1 MRSEKAGMPA
11 AQRPTRVVKAVLLA
25 MCFQALE
32 SPATVAPAMSAT
44 SSSDT
49 VSVGRGSSGN
59 QGATEPMDTETQEDG
74 RTLAHGRTGSRK
86 KTHTDGK
93 LQVDGRTQGDGAC
106 ASPRTQAGEKAPMD
120 FVTQGSERPQSDR
133 SPWKNLVTQRRVD
146 TQVGQM
152 QAGERW
158 QQDLGD
164 AKLQKEEQETQ
175 SAAGSIPIALETQSE
190 QLSVASL
197 SALPGALK
205 RLPPG
210 CPREPQP
217 TECFEKSTEA
227 SCIQEKSGLMLPSE
241 ETAFRSYEDA
251 LPGPPSGNH
260 TYPTQLPP
268 EGNSEHLGGETHQ
281 RSEQEDSLFQCPKK
295 EQPQELLHVDLS
307 GGHSTGL
314 SQEVPAM
321 PSLPGMGLT
330 SSLQEEL
337 PGTTASLHTSTDVPL
352 PSRDQDFLSSVPTLQ
367 LGPESPTQ
375 SPPPEAMAPS
385 SEGACAKEPNV
396 DGKSSGTR
404 SCDPGLIDSLKN
416 YLLLLLKLSS
426 PESSEARAESQEVA
440 ATRGLSSSS
449 TLVPTMEVAGL
460 SPRTSRRILERVE
473 NNHLVQSAQTLLLSP
488 CTSRRLTGLLDREVQ
503 AGQQALAAA
512 QCSRGPCP
520 TPLTIP
526 AIVVGEEGSA
536 AGEGE
541 DSRER
546 TSQESDKKGL
556 LGEMD
561 RHTAESRTQEPCQEE
576 AMPGEAL
583 TGLPA
588 ATPEELALG
597 ARRKR
602 FLPKV
607 RAGSDGEANK
617 VEERESPTVSPR
629 GPRKGLTPGSPGT
642 PGRERRS
649 PTQVRKASML
659 EVPGAEEEPATGD
672 LASKDSGL
680 DSEPAVDE
688 GKQEALAKQRKAKD
702 LLKGE
707 CQEGG
712 EGSCGEHRPYC
723 EHHPTVSTTCEGHL
737 PATRQ

>member
-1 MRSEKAGMPA
+1 MPA
-11 AQRPTRVVKAVLLA
+11 AQRPTCVVKAVLLA

-49 VSVGRGSSGN
+49 VSVDRGSSGN

-74 RTLAHGRTGSRK
+74 RTLVDGRTGSRK

-93 LQVDGRTQGDGAC
+93 LQVDGRTQGDGAH
-106 ASPRTQAGEKAPMD
+106 ASPRTGEKAPTD

-146 TQVGQM
+146 RQVGQM
-152 QAGERW
+152 QAGERR
-158 QQDLGD
+158 QQDLED
-164 AKLQKEEQETQ
+164 AKVQKEEQETQ
-175 SAAGSIPIALETQSE
+175 SAVSSIPVALETQSE
-190 QLSVASL
+190 QLSMASL

-210 CPREPQP
+210 CPREPQA

-227 SCIQEKSGLMLPSE
+227 SCVQEKSGLMLRSE
-241 ETAFRSYEDA
+241 EAAFRSHEDM

-268 EGNSEHLGGETHQ
+268 EGNSEHLGGETQ
-281 RSEQEDSLFQCPKK
+281 RRSEQEDSLFQCPKK
-295 EQPQELLHVDLS
+295 EQPQEPLHVDLS

-314 SQEVPAM
+314 SQEVPTM

-352 PSRDQDFLSSVPTLQ
+352 PSRDQDFLSSAPTLQ
-367 LGPESPTQ
+367 RGPESPTQ

-396 DGKSSGTR
+396 DGRSSGTR

-440 ATRGLSSSS
+440 ATGGLSSSS
-449 TLVPTMEVAGL
+449 TLIPTMEVAGL

-512 QCSRGPCP
+512 QCFRGPCP
-520 TPLTIP
+520 SPLTIP

-541 DSRER
+541 DSGER
-546 TSQESDKKGL
+546 TSQESHDKKGL
-556 LGEMD
+556 LGEVD
-561 RHTAESRTQEPCQEE
+561 GHTAESRTQEPCQEE

-642 PGRERRS
+642 PGQERRS
-649 PTQVRKASML
+649 PTQARKASML

-672 LASKDSGL
+672 LASRSKDSGL

-707 CQEGG
+707 CQEGCRGWGGG
-712 EGSCGEHRPYC
+712 EAVVNIG
-723 EHHPTVSTTCEGHL
+723 PTVSTTL
-737 PATRQ
+737 L